1 MSLGSGGSGQPDP
14 ELNYF
19 IQVESQKQKFTQL
32 VHELADTCW
41 EKCMV
46 DAKIGPRLESKNEA
60 CLVNCVDRFLD
71 TTNFIVRKL
80 ETSSRSR
87 SSKLS
92 MD

>member
-1 MSLGSGGSGQPDP
+1 MSLGNEGGQIDP
-14 ELNYF
+14 ELSHF

-41 EKCMV
+41 EKCMADV
-46 DAKIGPRLESKNEA
+46 RIGTRLDSKNET
-60 CLVNCVDRFLD
+60 CLVNCVDRFID

-80 ETSSRSR
+80 ESGNRSR
-87 SSKLS
+87 TSKLS